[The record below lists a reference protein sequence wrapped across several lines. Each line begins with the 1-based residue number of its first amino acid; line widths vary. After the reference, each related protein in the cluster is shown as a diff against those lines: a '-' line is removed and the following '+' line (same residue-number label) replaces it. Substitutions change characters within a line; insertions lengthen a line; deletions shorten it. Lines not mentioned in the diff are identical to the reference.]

1 MNAMEAA
8 EVATAQALVDSI
20 EDAAAVL
27 DLQGNL
33 LLHNAAWSHGK
44 GCPLCGPPFSSLGLN
59 YLEALFESPVDAAK
73 VVAATLEDFRSSE
86 PSSSEPSSDA
96 RQHTFRVDSGGLG
109 RPRWWRTV
117 VRCAPTSPRLF
128 VVLHRDVTRQRLA
141 EEELHR
147 SRARLRTIVT
157 GAPIVLFAI
166 DAEGIFTLVE
176 GMGAAGA
183 AFASPELVGE
193 NVFEAY
199 GQMPDLLEV
208 VRAAF
213 SGRVGVTTLEVGNL
227 AYEVRCSPYVG
238 HARAADGI
246 VGVATDVTERLKAQR
261 MKDEFVSIV
270 SHELRTPLTSIRGSL
285 GLLEGGVA
293 GEMTPK
299 AVELTRIARTNA
311 DRLIRLINDILDL
324 EKMES
329 GRMELRRRRIKLL
342 DVCDAVVEELR
353 GIASGAGVTVAVERG
368 VNATVRA
375 DADRIHQVITNLL
388 SNAIKFSSD
397 GDTVRVVVSDSA
409 GGRVRVAVHDQGPGI
424 SNLDLDRLF
433 QKFSQL
439 DSSSSRAKMGSGLGL
454 VIAKSIVEGHGGRIW
469 VESEVGRGSMFA
481 FELAHAVDHQTGDE
495 TRSTPQSD
503 RDRTISVDAIQVRRD
518 GGASA
523 PDRARTLLE
532 LLPPA
537 EPGPAQASLN
547 DAHAT
552 AQILLA
558 ELGDNEATA
567 SVVSLRREIE
577 GGLRAMA
584 DGDHVDW
591 PALHTAAKTHLAP
604 LLEGGK

>member
-1 MNAMEAA
+1 MNSMEAG
-8 EVATAQALVDSI
+8 EVATAQALVDTI
-20 EDAAAVL
+20 DDAAAVL
-27 DLQGNL
+27 NLEGDL
-33 LLHNAAWSHGK
+33 LLHNAAWTNSK
-44 GCPLCGPPFSSLGLN
+44 GCPLCGPPFSSLGLS
-59 YLEALFESPVDAAK
+59 YREALAESPTDAAK
-73 VVAATLEDFRSSE
+73 VVGAVLEEFRASGAV
-86 PSSSEPSSDA
+86 PDT
-96 RQHTFRVDSGGLG
+96 RQHTFRVDGGAG
-109 RPRWWRTV
+109 RPRWWRTI
-117 VRCAPTSPRLF
+117 VRCAATAPRLF

-166 DAEGIFTLVE
+166 DGDGVFTLVE

-183 AFASPELVGE
+183 AFASPELVGQ

-213 SGRVGVTTLEVGNL
+213 AGRVGVTTLEVGNL

-238 HARAADGI
+238 RARAMDGI

-293 GEMTPK
+293 GAMTPK
-299 AVELTRIARTNA
+299 AIELTRIARTNA

-329 GRMELRRRRIKLL
+329 GRMELRRRRL
-342 DVCDAVVEELR
+342 DLAEVCDAVVEELR
-353 GIASGAGVTVAVERG
+353 GIAAGAGVTVQVEAAVD
-368 VNATVRA
+368 AKVRA
-375 DADRIHQVITNLL
+375 DSDRIHQVITNLL

-397 GDTVRVVVSDSA
+397 GDVVRLAISNSA
-409 GGRVRVAVHDQGPGI
+409 GGRVRLAVHDQGPGI
-424 SNLDLDRLF
+424 SNRDLDRLF

-469 VESEVGRGSMFA
+469 VESELGTGSMFA
-481 FELAHAVDHQTGDE
+481 FELAHAVDHQTADE

-503 RDRTISVDAIQVRRD
+503 RDRTISVDAMELRRD
-518 GGASA
+518 GGASIVE
-523 PDRARTLLE
+523 RARTLLN
-532 LLPPA
+532 LLPPDQPA
-537 EPGPAQASLN
+537 SAQASLN

-558 ELGDNEATA
+558 ELGQAEAA
-567 SVVSLRREIE
+567 AGVVELRREIE
-577 GGLRAMA
+577 TGLRALTEGRSA
-584 DGDHVDW
+584 DW
-591 PALHTAAKTHLAP
+591 SALHAAARSQLSE
-604 LLEGGK
+604 LLEPPQ